1 MFELETMEYGQY
13 SSYSAEAAAEEEA
26 YATSSTSSMMRKK
39 KNKNTKRF
47 SDEQIKS
54 LETMFETET
63 RLEPRKKLQLA
74 RELGLQPRQVA
85 IWFQNKRARWKS
97 KQLEREYNKL
107 QNSYNSLAS
116 RFESMKKE
124 KQTLLIQ
131 LKKLND
137 LIQKPIEQS
146 QSSSQVKEAN
156 SMESE
161 SENGGRMKCEAEV
174 KPSTSMERSE
184 HVLDVVSDDDTSIK
198 VEYFGLEDEHGLM
211 NFGEH
216 GDGSLTSPENWS
228 GFETNDLLGQSSC
241 DYQWWDF
248 WS

>member
-1 MFELETMEYGQY
+1 MLDIENMEYGQY
-13 SSYSAEAAAEEEA
+13 SYSTEAGEEET
-26 YATSSTSSMMRKK
+26 YTTSSTSSMRKK
-39 KNKNTKRF
+39 KNKNPKRF

-54 LETMFETET
+54 LETMFETES

-107 QNSYNSLAS
+107 QSSYNNLAS
-116 RFESMKKE
+116 KFESMKKE
-124 KQTLLIQ
+124 RQTLLIQ
-131 LKKLND
+131 KLND

-161 SENGGRMKCEAEV
+161 SGNGGTIKCEAEV
-174 KPSTSMERSE
+174 KPSTSIERSE
-184 HVLDVVSDDDTSIK
+184 HVLDVLSDDDTSIK
-198 VEYFGLEDEHGLM
+198 VEYFGMENEPSLM
-211 NFGEH
+211 NFAEH
-216 GDGSLTSPENWS
+216 ADGSLTSPEDWS
-228 GFETNDLLGQSSC
+228 AFESNDLLGQSSC

>member
-131 LKKLND
+131 V
-137 LIQKPIEQS
+137 LIFIQICCLI
-146 QSSSQVKEAN
+146 
-156 SMESE
+156 
-161 SENGGRMKCEAEV
+161 RI
-174 KPSTSMERSE
+174 
-184 HVLDVVSDDDTSIK
+184 L
-198 VEYFGLEDEHGLM
+198 
-211 NFGEH
+211 
-216 GDGSLTSPENWS
+216 SL
-228 GFETNDLLGQSSC
+228 Q
-241 DYQWWDF
+241 
-248 WS
+248 